1 MFEKRTDPHAP
12 QTFSPNGSL
21 PRKEQ
26 FFTTFLK
33 SDFAFPLEMTNSKMC
48 QSFCP
53 PKICFIIAA
62 GTSLSSSVSFGNRR
76 ARSGRA
82 GGVTCRCRRAR
93 RGRCR
98 RPNPAAG
105 TPGRGSRSD
114 ARAVPGH
121 GPGRRTAS
129 GFFWLSRRESKS
141 KVFKEASRG
150 RQKRKALVLSAEI
163 LTTPAREDIRP
174 LACLVLPEAVTPGSP
189 NDHSSQPWPRSHYFW
204 N

>member
-62 GTSLSSSVSFGNRR
+62 GTSLSSSVSFRNRR

-82 GGVTCRCRRAR
+82 GGVTCRCRRAG

-105 TPGRGSRSD
+105 TRVR
-114 ARAVPGH
+114 V
-121 GPGRRTAS
+121 RRTPCARPRAGTAHGLGLFLAFQARVQKQGVQRGVS
-129 GFFWLSRRESKS
+129 GKTEAEGHCPERRDTDGPP
-141 KVFKEASRG
+141 RG
-150 RQKRKALVLSAEI
+150 R
-163 LTTPAREDIRP
+163 T
-174 LACLVLPEAVTPGSP
+174 
-189 NDHSSQPWPRSHYFW
+189 
-204 N
+204 